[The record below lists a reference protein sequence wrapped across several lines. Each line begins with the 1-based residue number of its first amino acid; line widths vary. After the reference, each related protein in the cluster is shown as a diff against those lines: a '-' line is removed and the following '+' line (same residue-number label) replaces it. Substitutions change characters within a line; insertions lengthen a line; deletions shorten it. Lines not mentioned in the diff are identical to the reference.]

1 MKLFGEKK
9 SAEKTKSCLYGCC
22 KGTVCLLEETS
33 DEIMSSGILGEGF
46 AVYPTYDE
54 AQEAA
59 VVSPT
64 AARVIDVTTKP
75 NAVVLKNED
84 GLKILISFSDFSAEQ
99 ISITTSAGESV
110 AAGDELA
117 KLKVAS
123 EDKKEVYVVVEN
135 SDKLI
140 DFKVKK
146 GSCTPEKAVMEYSV

>member
-59 VVSPT
+59 V
-64 AARVIDVTTKP
+64 
-75 NAVVLKNED
+75 
-84 GLKILISFSDFSAEQ
+84 SDFSAEQ